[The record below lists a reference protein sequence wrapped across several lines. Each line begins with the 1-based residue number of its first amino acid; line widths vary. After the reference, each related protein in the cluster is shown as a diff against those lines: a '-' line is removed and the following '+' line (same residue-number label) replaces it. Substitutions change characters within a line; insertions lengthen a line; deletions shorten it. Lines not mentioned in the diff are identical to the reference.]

1 MLCCWCIS
9 VCEMSVRGRRGRD
22 EDEEKE
28 YDEMRVKKEEMKMM
42 R

>member
-1 MLCCWCIS
+1 MLCCWCVS

-22 EDEEKE
+22 EDEENGD
-28 YDEMRVKKEEMKMM
+28 DEMRVKKKEMKME